1 MTPDAGLLIA
11 VVGILVLAAALI
23 ALVYVSEARLRQVAA
38 EQRRLHLQQ
47 ANIIAMLLR
56 AGFRGPRAGRDWG
69 DSGHL
74 TQVRGDSSDGYS
86 GQ

>member
-1 MTPDAGLLIA
+1 MIGDVATIVA

-23 ALVYVSEARLRQVAA
+23 ALVYVSEARMRGIVEA
-38 EQRRLHLQQ
+38 QRRIHLQQ

-56 AGFRGPRAGRDWG
+56 AGFRGPRAGLDWG

-74 TQVRGDSSDGYS
+74 TRVAGESQSDS
-86 GQ
+86 